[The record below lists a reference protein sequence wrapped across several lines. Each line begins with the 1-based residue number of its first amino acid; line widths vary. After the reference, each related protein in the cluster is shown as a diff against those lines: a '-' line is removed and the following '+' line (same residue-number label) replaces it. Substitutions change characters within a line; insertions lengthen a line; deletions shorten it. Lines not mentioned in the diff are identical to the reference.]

1 MIKNVENENSS
12 LTSDETK
19 NKLVGDAVPSNT
31 QEPFAETENP
41 LLSVIVPSY
50 NSEGYLS
57 RCLRTLVDYKHWVEV
72 IVVNDGSTD
81 STGELAEEWA
91 RNYPR
96 NIRVCHQENKGH
108 GGALNT
114 GIVAATGTY
123 LKVVDSDDWVD
134 RAAMETVLEELA
146 AALERGET
154 LDMLVTNY
162 VYEKQGRDRKAV
174 MRYRNALPVGET
186 VGWES
191 LGRLRYEQ
199 YLMMH
204 AITFRTQVV
213 RDSGLRILEKTFYVD
228 FIYSFVPL
236 PYVKTLRYVD
246 VDLYRYFIGRDDQS
260 VNEKVMITRTD
271 QLQRVNDALVDSMP
285 HREELNPRLF
295 RYMIHYMRINFA
307 ALSVF
312 LILAGSEKHLEQR
325 ELLWSK
331 VKRERPDIYRSLS
344 RGPLGRGISIP
355 GRIGQHITIVGYRV
369 STAVLGFN

>member
-1 MIKNVENENSS
+1 MAA
-12 LTSDETK
+12 THSDTDLDQGGAK
-19 NKLVGDAVPSNT
+19 S
-31 QEPFAETENP
+31 QQP
-41 LLSVIVPSY
+41 LLSVIVPAY
-50 NSEGYLS
+50 NSEEYLD
-57 RCLRTLVDYKHWVEV
+57 RCLETLVDYQHQVEV

-81 STGELAEEWA
+81 GTQELAEAWA
-91 RNYPR
+91 KRYPQ
-96 NIRVCHQENKGH
+96 NIRVCKQENKGH

-114 GIVAATGTY
+114 GIAAATGLY
-123 LKVVDSDDWVD
+123 LKVVDSDDWVN
-134 RAAMETVLEELA
+134 REAMETVLAELNDSIA
-146 AALERGET
+146 RGET

-174 MRYRNALPVGET
+174 MRYRNALPVGRT

-204 AITFRTQVV
+204 AVTFRTQVV
-213 RDSGLRILEKTFYVD
+213 RDSGLRILENTFYVD

-271 QLQRVNDALVDSMP
+271 QLQRVNNALVDAMP
-285 HREELNPRLF
+285 RKEDLHPRLF

-312 LILAGSEKHLEQR
+312 LILAGSKEHLEQR
-325 ELLWSK
+325 ELLWAK
-331 VKRERPDIYRSLS
+331 VKNERPDIYRSLS